1 MSRCRKKH
9 SNDAEQVPLD
19 VEIPA
24 TSLTATS
31 SSQYLW
37 PLSIF
42 HPSNVLSPSDYSWNS
57 GTYAPASIVIDLGN
71 PPVFITRIA
80 LLTDMLPAVGKVSH
94 QIRLGTTS
102 DTLHS
107 VYWHNGVTFHGEW
120 TQFHLIETGG
130 LRRKIRFVEIITHK
144 SPSWVAWRRI
154 RVWKAVEQ

>member
-9 SNDAEQVPLD
+9 SNDTEQVPLE

-37 PLSIF
+37 PLSRF
-42 HPSNVLSPSDYSWNS
+42 HPSNVLSSSDYSWNS

-71 PPVFITRIA
+71 PPVCITRIA
-80 LLTDMLPAVGKVSH
+80 LLTEMLPAIGKVSH

-102 DTLHS
+102 DTVHS

-120 TQFHLIETGG
+120 THFHLTETGG
-130 LRRKIRFVEIITHK
+130 MQRKSRFVEIITHK

-154 RVWKAVEQ
+154 RVWKAVE